1 MKNATLALTLR
12 TVLGTVILVGLTG
25 CVEQTDE
32 APASHTS
39 APDSDPQPAATPASD
54 DSVWE
59 GKIIE
64 TMDASGYTYVLVDT
78 GSEQIWAAGPKTT
91 VKTGQSVIVPK
102 GMMMPN
108 FSSKTLDRVFDEI
121 YFVNAFQLD
130 GQMPP
135 AGGAHAAPSKDPHG
149 GMTMGNRGAKAGAA
163 AVKVEG
169 VAKVDDGYTVEEI
182 FTKSAELEGKSVK
195 VRGQVVKFTANI
207 MGANWIHIQDGSGEG
222 PTGDLTVTTSGTV
235 AIGDLIVA
243 EGPLSVNKDFGA
255 GYKYSAIIEKA
266 EITKE

>member
-1 MKNATLALTLR
+1 MKNTTLTLTLR
-12 TVLGTVILVGLTG
+12 TVLGAVILAGLTG

-39 APDSDPQPAATPASD
+39 APDQEPAATPAAD
-54 DSVWE
+54 DSAWE

-78 GSEQIWAAGPKTT
+78 GSEQIWAAGPKTV
-91 VKTGQSVIVPK
+91 VKTGQSVTVPK
-102 GMMMPN
+102 GMKMAN

-130 GQMPP
+130 GQKPS
-135 AGGAHAAPSKDPHG
+135 AGDAHAAPSKDPHG
-149 GMTMGNRGAKAGAA
+149 GMTMGNRSPEATADP
-163 AVKVEG
+163 VKVEG
-169 VAKVDDGYTVEEI
+169 VAKADGGYTVEEI

-207 MGANWIHIQDGSGEG
+207 MGANWVHIQDGTGEG
-222 PTGDLTVTTSGTV
+222 PTGDLTVTTSGQA
-235 AIGDLIVA
+235 AIGDLIVV

-266 EITKE
+266 EVTKE